1 MLKILGK
8 TGQTAIMLLKAKA
21 LWTEMHFSGQ
31 AWQQVCTADPPPQN
45 AWQTWHKKKQEPFP
59 RWNTRTCH
67 VSPVMKGMEWFF
79 PPKNKTVHLSRV
91 YILATSPLTYAQTQ
105 LSKHRCLN
113 DFLPLP
119 NFFFFFYSSCQ
130 MLFVFKPH
138 AYGIWGHLSNPA
150 VELCT
155 AGFTAVCGK
164 D

>member
-21 LWTEMHFSGQ
+21 LCTEMHFSGQ

-119 NFFFFFYSSCQ
+119 NFFFFFIPLARCCLSSNL
-130 MLFVFKPH
+130 MLMVSG
-138 AYGIWGHLSNPA
+138 AIWATLQ
-150 VELCT
+150 
-155 AGFTAVCGK
+155 
-164 D
+164 